1 MSGLPVEWVIIVYYG
16 SSAHRATYG
25 RLGGTKY
32 TKDYIQL
39 YRTKPFL
46 DSITK
51 VFPTLSPNASPVP
64 LTYKWPGGQTTGS
77 LVFRS
82 ADRPHLKWETIH
94 GAPAAWRM
102 TPSPSPSTAE
112 TIPGDP
118 TLVNDVLADGE
129 LGKLS
134 KKGAGQ
140 PYLVGVKLKGEDGV
154 LHLRT
159 YLDNPSAAFSWAG
172 TSFLPQDVKDL
183 LPNLSAKKA
192 LAWSNFESQGVLP
205 ADEVLSVLWQLS
217 SSDDPVKAIE
227 NLTPA
232 LASSIVDYLKDP
244 ARGLFFDPARSYDA
258 WSQAPVLPPA
268 TEQKSAFLLGLLE
281 SNYSAQ
287 HQGDLYAEALD
298 VSPEVVE
305 AFNQQMQQNNY
316 EVPDSLA
323 TVKVRGSAQ
332 KAFSDAVKKNYEYKC
347 AVTGIETRS
356 FLVASHIVPWSQ
368 DSTIR
373 LDPANGICL
382 SLLIDRAFENGYL
395 VVNDDLTIRVDSD
408 RIGSDAALRES
419 LMPYDTKTIRAP
431 LSHVPEASY
440 LQRRRQLVGS
450 ED

>member
-1 MSGLPVEWVIIVYYG
+1 M
-16 SSAHRATYG
+16 
-25 RLGGTKY
+25 
-32 TKDYIQL
+32 
-39 YRTKPFL
+39 
-46 DSITK
+46 
-51 VFPTLSPNASPVP
+51 
-64 LTYKWPGGQTTGS
+64 
-77 LVFRS
+77 
-82 ADRPHLKWETIH
+82 
-94 GAPAAWRM
+94 
-102 TPSPSPSTAE
+102 
-112 TIPGDP
+112 
-118 TLVNDVLADGE
+118 
-129 LGKLS
+129 
-134 KKGAGQ
+134 
-140 PYLVGVKLKGEDGV
+140 
-154 LHLRT
+154 
-159 YLDNPSAAFSWAG
+159 
-172 TSFLPQDVKDL
+172 
-183 LPNLSAKKA
+183 
-192 LAWSNFESQGVLP
+192 
-205 ADEVLSVLWQLS
+205 
-217 SSDDPVKAIE
+217 
-227 NLTPA
+227 
-232 LASSIVDYLKDP
+232 
-244 ARGLFFDPARSYDA
+244 
-258 WSQAPVLPPA
+258 LPPA